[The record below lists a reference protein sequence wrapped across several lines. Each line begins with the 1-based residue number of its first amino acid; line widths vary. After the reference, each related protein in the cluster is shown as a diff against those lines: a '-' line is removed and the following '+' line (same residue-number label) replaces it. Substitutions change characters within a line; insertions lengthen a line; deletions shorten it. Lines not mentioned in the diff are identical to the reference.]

1 MGLIRLKKEYG
12 FEMSHALY
20 GHPGPCNNIH
30 GHSYVLSVTIKG
42 EPLLKA
48 DHPANGMLLDFY
60 ELDRIVNKLI
70 VDKFEHFLVL
80 DKRVIKPKLLD
91 GLSEMGVS
99 QIIHFDGQP
108 TCENLVL
115 NMADTLSNAFPEG
128 ISLHSLKLKE
138 SPGALA
144 ELHGEDN

>member
-48 DHPANGMLLDFY
+48 DHPTNGMLLDFY

-80 DKRVIKPKLLD
+80 DKRVIRSELLES
-91 GLSEMGVS
+91 LSDMGVS
-99 QIIHFDGQP
+99 QIMHFDGQP

-115 NMADTLSNAFPEG
+115 NMADTLSKAFPAG
-128 ISLHSLKLKE
+128 ISLHSLTLKE

-144 ELHGEDN
+144 EWHAEDN